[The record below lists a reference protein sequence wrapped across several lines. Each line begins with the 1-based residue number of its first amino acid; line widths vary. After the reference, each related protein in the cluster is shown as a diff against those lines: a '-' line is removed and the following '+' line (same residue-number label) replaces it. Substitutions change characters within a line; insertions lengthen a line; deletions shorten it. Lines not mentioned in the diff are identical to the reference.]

1 LPEVERAAGV
11 KEQHSPMISNTTLD
25 DELEDDERIELIVPE
40 RVEHEIHPDDESA
53 NDGENT
59 SAKKKG
65 KRPVRG
71 KN

>member
-1 LPEVERAAGV
+1 
-11 KEQHSPMISNTTLD
+11 MMSNMTLD
-25 DELEDDERIELIVPE
+25 DELEDNERIELIVPE

-59 SAKKKG
+59 SGKKKG